1 MSIFESILLAASL
14 CADCLAVSLCS
25 SVTLRKVEW
34 KTVLKVS
41 LIFAVIQADLL
52 WIGWAFGGFFV
63 GLVSRIS
70 HIIGFLLLMYVGVGM
85 LVEGLKG
92 EEDVKNLNGLRNI
105 VLSGI
110 ATSIDALA
118 VGMAQSMAGSS
129 AGEILPLL
137 VSVFVITALSVVTGM
152 FGGHVLGKKTG
163 RWAEI
168 VGGIVLICIGVNILL

>member
-63 GLVSRIS
+63 GFVSRIS

-92 EEDVKNLNGLRNI
+92 EDEVKNLDGLRNI

-118 VGMAQSMAGSS
+118 VGVARSMAG
-129 AGEILPLL
+129 AVFADMLPLL

-152 FGGHVLGKKTG
+152 YGGHILGKKTG